1 MSLVAARIVPDF
13 DAHNAVNVRTVDVY
27 IQDSPGAP
35 GDKRGVEG
43 LQYEVLSNDQVIQT
57 GLTDKEGKIQVF
69 LFPEARTILKVLGT
83 EYEISITNAAF
94 GNVNTTKG
102 KKERLRYLGYQIGHD
117 GANGNGVDD
126 EDERFE
132 YERSILDFQADH
144 GLDLDSDRS
153 SIEAELRNQAGG

>member
-13 DAHNAVNVRTVDVY
+13 DVHNAVNVRTVDVY
-27 IQDSPGAP
+27 IQVSPGAP
-35 GDKRGVEG
+35 GDERGVEN
-43 LQYEVLSNDQVIQT
+43 LKYEVLSNDQVIQT

-83 EYEISITNAAF
+83 EYEISITDAAF
-94 GNVNTTKG
+94 SNVNTTKG

-126 EDERFE
+126 EDERYE
-132 YERSILDFQADH
+132 YERSILDFQAAH
-144 GLDLDSDRS
+144 GLDLDSDPS

>member
-1 MSLVAARIVPDF
+1 MSLVAARIIPDF
-13 DAHNAVNVRTVDVY
+13 DVHNAVNVRTVDVY
-27 IQDSPGAP
+27 IQDYPGAP

-43 LQYEVLSNDQVIQT
+43 LQYEVLSNDQVVQT
-57 GLTDKEGKIQVF
+57 GMTDKEGKIQVF

-83 EYEISITNAAF
+83 EYEISITDAAF

-102 KKERLRYLGYQIGHD
+102 KKERLRYLGYQVGHD

-144 GLDLDSDRS
+144 GLDLDADRS